1 MTRKELYYICHDEAV
16 AYANSEH
23 WSKNTGEEKLFLI
36 QGYLDAMMKMRKS
49 EITEDKKKK
58 EESEKTLEARLVR
71 EIEARG
77 GMALKY
83 TSQFHRGI
91 PDRICLLPGGFSVFV
106 ELKSTGKKPTKL
118 QQHAMDRLDS
128 MGHPT
133 MVIDSTERLEA
144 LLQILDVGIAKFA
157 KN

>member
-1 MTRKELYYICHDEAV
+1 
-16 AYANSEH
+16 
-23 WSKNTGEEKLFLI
+23 
-36 QGYLDAMMKMRKS
+36 MKPK
-49 EITEDKKKK
+49 
-58 EESEKTLEARLVR
+58 ESEKTLEARLVR
-71 EIEARG
+71 EIEVRG

-91 PDRICLLPGGFSVFV
+91 PDRICLLPGGLSVFV

-118 QQHAMDRLDS
+118 QQHAMEQLDR

-133 MVIDSTERLEA
+133 CIVDSTEKLEE
-144 LLQILDVGIAKFA
+144 LLEILDEGITRFA

>member
-1 MTRKELYYICHDEAV
+1 
-16 AYANSEH
+16 
-23 WSKNTGEEKLFLI
+23 
-36 QGYLDAMMKMRKS
+36 MKPK
-49 EITEDKKKK
+49 
-58 EESEKTLEARLVR
+58 ESEKTLEARLVR

-91 PDRICLLPGGFSVFV
+91 PDRICLLPGGLSIFV

-118 QQHAMDRLDS
+118 QQHAMEQLDR

-133 MVIDSTERLEA
+133 CVVDSTEKLEG
-144 LLQILDVGIAKFA
+144 LLRILDEGMAKFA